1 MMNVEKIIEIND
13 IYDVLNSVNAV
24 VMNYKSPKS
33 IGSSKYEKAQEI
45 TNKVKYAWNSYM
57 EAVVLESILAK
68 INFKD
73 YLSYLDYLDKM
84 KERCQDPSYA
94 NWKEYVNNMLME
106 NGYIKGESR

>member
-1 MMNVEKIIEIND
+1 MNVEKIIEIND

-24 VMNYKSPKS
+24 VKNSKNPKS
-33 IGSSKYEKAQEI
+33 ISSSKYKKAQEI

-73 YLSYLDYLDKM
+73 NLSLKGQALYQSLLNISNKKNIYLDTLK
-84 KERCQDPSYA
+84 
-94 NWKEYVNNMLME
+94 N
-106 NGYIKGESR
+106 